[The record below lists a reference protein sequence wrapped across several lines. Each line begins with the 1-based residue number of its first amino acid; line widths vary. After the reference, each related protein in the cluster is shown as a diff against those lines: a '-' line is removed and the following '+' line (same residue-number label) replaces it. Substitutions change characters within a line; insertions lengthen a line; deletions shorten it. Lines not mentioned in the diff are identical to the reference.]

1 MTTINYGK
9 PTVVSHRKSLS
20 RSQFEQICCRAA
32 RNSKT
37 CGQYMRRVLRYLC
50 NWLRAPDEFESL
62 CAKGKGGRRNTQ
74 LTVITLYNL
83 IEKRC
88 RYDFDVAE
96 VLNSCSDVSGE
107 SFQ

>member
-1 MTTINYGK
+1 MVNYSK
-9 PTVVSHRKSLS
+9 PSVVSHRKSLS

-37 CGQYMRRVLRYLC
+37 CGQYIRRVLRHLC
-50 NWLRAPDEFESL
+50 HWLRTPDEFESL
-62 CAKGKGGRRNTQ
+62 CAKETAGRRNIQ

-83 IEKRC
+83 LEKRC

-96 VLNSCSDVSGE
+96 VLNSCSDTSGE
-107 SFQ
+107 SYR